1 MSGNGTSSIQRFD
14 KLKEAGFNE
23 VQARALIED
32 RETNVSK
39 EDLGFAT
46 AELKRDIKELD
57 QRLKPLGPNLKGIL
71 KNLIQKLKHQGR
83 T

>member
-1 MSGNGTSSIQRFD
+1 MSGNGASSIQRFD

-46 AELKRDIKELD
+46 AELKKDIETIRAELKRDIERTLE
-57 QRLKPLGPNLKGIL
+57 PNLKRNI
-71 KNLIQKLKHQGR
+71 
-83 T
+83 